1 MKRQDEVVTPAKIRS
16 AAMDLLTGREFSR
29 AELAK
34 KLDKRFD
41 SDPAISGE
49 LDRLQQEG
57 LQSDERFVESFV
69 RSQLNKC
76 RGPIR
81 IRADLRQRGI
91 SEGQWRDALE
101 GINWHELAEQRRSR
115 KFGEVL
121 PTEPSE
127 RARQMRHLAAQ
138 GFPESVVRDLF

>member
-1 MKRQDEVVTPAKIRS
+1 MALTAKDR
-16 AAMDLLTGREFSR
+16 ALGWLARREYGFEELVSR
-29 AELAK
+29 LVRDA
-34 KLDKRFD
+34 D
-41 SDPAISGE
+41 
-49 LDRLQQEG
+49 LDRSEAQALVQRLADNN

>member
-1 MKRQDEVVTPAKIRS
+1 MALTAKDR
-16 AAMDLLTGREFSR
+16 ALGWLARREYGFEELVSR
-29 AELAK
+29 LVRDA
-34 KLDKRFD
+34 
-41 SDPAISGE
+41 E
-49 LDRLQQEG
+49 LDRTEAQALVQRLADNN

>member
-1 MKRQDEVVTPAKIRS
+1 MALTAKDR
-16 AAMDLLTGREFSR
+16 ALGWLARREYGFEELVSR
-29 AELAK
+29 LVRDA
-34 KLDKRFD
+34 D
-41 SDPAISGE
+41 
-49 LDRLQQEG
+49 LDRTEAQALVQRLADNN

>member
-1 MKRQDEVVTPAKIRS
+1 MALTAKDR
-16 AAMDLLTGREFSR
+16 ALGWLARREYGFEELVSR
-29 AELAK
+29 LVRDA
-34 KLDKRFD
+34 
-41 SDPAISGE
+41 E
-49 LDRLQQEG
+49 LDRTEAQALVQRLADNN

-127 RARQMRHLAAQ
+127 RARQMRHLAGQ

>member
-1 MKRQDEVVTPAKIRS
+1 MALTAKDR
-16 AAMDLLTGREFSR
+16 ALGWLARREYGFEELVSR
-29 AELAK
+29 LVRDA
-34 KLDKRFD
+34 D
-41 SDPAISGE
+41 
-49 LDRLQQEG
+49 LDRTEAQALVQRLADNN

-127 RARQMRHLAAQ
+127 RARQMRHLAGQ

>member
-1 MKRQDEVVTPAKIRS
+1 MALTAKDR
-16 AAMDLLTGREFSR
+16 ALGWLARREYGFEELVSR
-29 AELAK
+29 LVRDA
-34 KLDKRFD
+34 D
-41 SDPAISGE
+41 
-49 LDRLQQEG
+49 LDRTEAQALVQRLADNN

-91 SEGQWRDALE
+91 SEGLWRDALE

>member
-1 MKRQDEVVTPAKIRS
+1 MALTAKDR
-16 AAMDLLTGREFSR
+16 ALGWLARREYGFEELVSR
-29 AELAK
+29 LVRDA
-34 KLDKRFD
+34 D
-41 SDPAISGE
+41 
-49 LDRLQQEG
+49 LDRSEAQALVQRLADNN

-91 SEGQWRDALE
+91 NEGQWRDALD